1 MPRRRRRS
9 GRPQAGRSTACRSRG
24 STRPVPRLI
33 PGARFLAGRDVMP
46 LPSCSRILVG
56 VSTSCTREIIDLG
69 RNLMK
74 RILSLVLGAVA
85 MIATGVVS
93 TAPVLAQS
101 WPTQRVTVVV
111 PFGAGS
117 VTDILARIFAEEMG
131 KRWGQQVVVENRPG
145 LAGTTAVGKSTPDG
159 YTLMVTSNG
168 HTVAGLVSKT
178 LTVDRVKDFAGITR
192 LGSAALFLITPP
204 DFQAK
209 TLNDIIA
216 LAKKEPGKLNFS
228 SPGLASTTFIAGALF
243 RKQAGI
249 DIVHVPFKSAPDAV
263 TAVMRGDAQMYFAP
277 VNLARDQSAAGKV
290 NAIAAATANRI
301 PEMPNTPTF
310 TEAGL
315 PFVYDSWFGL
325 MAPHGVPK
333 AVLDKIAKDWAAAM
347 QTPEMKAKLDSQFLI
362 GVSDTPE
369 QMDKRIAEE
378 TAKLTQVFKEAG
390 I

>member
-1 MPRRRRRS
+1 
-9 GRPQAGRSTACRSRG
+9 
-24 STRPVPRLI
+24 
-33 PGARFLAGRDVMP
+33 
-46 LPSCSRILVG
+46 
-56 VSTSCTREIIDLG
+56 
-69 RNLMK
+69 MK
-74 RILSLVLGAVA
+74 RFVNFVFGAAAMAAASVA
-85 MIATGVVS
+85 AI
-93 TAPVLAQS
+93 APVSAQS
-101 WPTQRVTVVV
+101 YPTQRVTVVV

-131 KRWGQQVVVENRPG
+131 RRWGQQVIVENRPG

-178 LTVDRVKDFAGITR
+178 LTVDPVKDFAGITR

-204 DFQAK
+204 EFKAK
-209 TLNDIIA
+209 TLKDIIE
-216 LAKKEPGKLNFS
+216 LAKKEPGTLNFS

-243 RKQAGI
+243 RKAA
-249 DIVHVPFKSAPDAV
+249 DIKITHVPFKSAPDAV
-263 TAVMRGDAQMYFAP
+263 TAVMRGDAQLYFAP

-290 NAIAAATANRI
+290 NAIAAATAQRI
-301 PEMPNTPTF
+301 PDMPNTPTF

-333 AVLDKIAKDWAAAM
+333 PILEKISKDWAEALK
-347 QTPEMKAKLDSQFLI
+347 TPEMQDKLNKQFLM
-362 GVSDTPE
+362 GVSDTPAE
-369 QMDKRIAEE
+369 MDKRIAEE
-378 TAKLTQVFKEAG
+378 TAKLTEVFKEAG